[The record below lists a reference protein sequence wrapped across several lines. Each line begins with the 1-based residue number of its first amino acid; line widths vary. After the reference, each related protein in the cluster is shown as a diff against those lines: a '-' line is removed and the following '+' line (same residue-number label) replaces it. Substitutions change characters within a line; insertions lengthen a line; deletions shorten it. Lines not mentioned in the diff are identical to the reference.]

1 MRARF
6 SLRDLDVPRPWRL
19 AALIVI
25 GVVLA
30 GLAAWWAG
38 TEDDEGWTVQSST
51 LSVAPVDPL
60 LAEFRRCQALGDAG
74 AHDAACLAAWAEN
87 RRRFLMFDRRPLA
100 PNPQVTP
107 STLAGTER

>member
-19 AALIVI
+19 AVLIVV

-38 TEDDEGWTVQSST
+38 TGDEDGWAVRSEAIAP
-51 LSVAPVDPL
+51 APVDPL
-60 LAEFRRCQALGDAG
+60 VAEFRRCQALGDAG

-87 RRRFLMFDRRPLA
+87 RRRFLMLDRRPLA
-100 PNPQVTP
+100 PNPQVAPATP
-107 STLAGTER
+107 PGER